1 VDMMIDEP
9 KKKVSHDYT
18 SSKEVFWLVSQ
29 KRKIEKE
36 IFLQKKKKAIY
47 AFGPFDQN
55 SEDRTTLFTPA
66 LHKGL
71 KHNSVLPIFH

>member
-1 VDMMIDEP
+1 M
-9 KKKVSHDYT
+9 S
-18 SSKEVFWLVSQ
+18 
-29 KRKIEKE
+29 
-36 IFLQKKKKAIY
+36 QKKKKFHMIILAQRSVLASFSKKKNRKRDILTKKEAIY